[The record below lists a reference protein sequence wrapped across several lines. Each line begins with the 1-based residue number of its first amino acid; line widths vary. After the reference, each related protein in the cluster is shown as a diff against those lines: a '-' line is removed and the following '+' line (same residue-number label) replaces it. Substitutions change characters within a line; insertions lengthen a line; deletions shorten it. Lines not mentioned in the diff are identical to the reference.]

1 MTNNSYYLN
10 ALDKYMKIP
19 INRSWFHIYLDHA
32 CRKVAETCNLFDYHT
47 VVDTIYNNDISL
59 DAAKAAGIWFLQAT
73 ELYKPNESLS
83 TYIAALN
90 DFNADCILIEF
101 AVGWIW
107 QNIGT
112 EGFLRDM
119 IVKNPMCSN
128 VKKLWRWYEYLN
140 IHYIKDIGL
149 PLVYA
154 MDKYSPLVDIFGDT
168 QIIRIN
174 NDAMDYYYDYETID
188 GLLKVH
194 EDESTEIKDKK
205 MHFIENVHRAIFLNY
220 SYHFAKWITDEN
232 SKAYPIPD
240 ILLLNGLYL
249 IRDADPHPNRVF
261 EIFNN
266 FEYYDDD
273 MLNSIDAYYKEKM
286 MSFPDKTLLNEF
298 SNWLT
303 AIQPNWFEISLD
315 K

>member
-32 CRKVAETCNLFDYHT
+32 CRKVATTCNLFDYHA
-47 VVDTIYNNDISL
+47 VVDSIYNNDISL

-73 ELYKPNESLS
+73 ELYKPKAPLS

-90 DFNADCILIEF
+90 DFDTDCILIEF

-119 IVKNPMCSN
+119 IIRNPMCNN

-140 IHYIKDIGL
+140 IHYIKDIGS
-149 PLVYA
+149 PMVYT
-154 MDKYSPLVDIFGDT
+154 MDEYSPLLNIFGDT
-168 QIIRIN
+168 QMIHID
-174 NDAMDYYYDYETID
+174 NDDMDYYYDSIND
-188 GLLKVH
+188 LLKIH

-205 MHFIENVHRAIFLNY
+205 IRFIENVHRAIFLNY
-220 SYHFAKWITDEN
+220 PYYFAKWITDEN
-232 SKAYPIPD
+232 SEAYPIPD
-240 ILLLNGLYL
+240 NLLLNGLYL
-249 IRDADPHPNRVF
+249 IRDAGPNPNRVF
-261 EIFNN
+261 EILDN

-273 MLNSIDAYYKEKM
+273 MLNSIDDYYKEKM
-286 MSFPDKTLLNEF
+286 MSFPDKALLNEF
-298 SNWLT
+298 SNWL
-303 AIQPNWFEISLD
+303 ASIKPNWFEIVLD